1 MLISVFVLF
10 GWEYFPPGFLSVCSL
25 NFLKVSLLSITSLTD
40 LTGGC
45 VPRGMLPSVGGWG
58 IGGHGEIIL
67 AIYSRFRHRRGE
79 AASGVLFQCLQQ
91 LKIWSGVTDSLV
103 DLWTACLPGL
113 LAGLSDG

>member
-25 NFLKVSLLSITSLTD
+25 NFLKVGLLSITSFTD
-40 LTGGC
+40 LIGGC
-45 VPRGMLPSVGGWG
+45 VPRGMLISVGGWG

-67 AIYSRFRHRRGE
+67 AIYSRFRHRREE

-91 LKIWSGVTDSLV
+91 L
-103 DLWTACLPGL
+103 
-113 LAGLSDG
+113 

>member
-25 NFLKVSLLSITSLTD
+25 NFLKVCLLNITSFTD
-40 LTGGC
+40 LIGGC

-91 LKIWSGVTDSLV
+91 L
-103 DLWTACLPGL
+103 
-113 LAGLSDG
+113 